1 MNLEKITKNTK
12 EWLNRRKPRFDRITD
27 PIYFRIASNAGLV
40 FGAHKVI
47 EEYGENPAEIAG
59 LSAAA
64 GASLL
69 LLNRYLISP
78 IAKRI
83 RIHHQRNINRRRSAA
98 RSSWHRTIMQYL
110 IPAGFIGVLHY
121 ADDINYIKRRADSY
135 FTDKYKPRITAP
147 IPTEEPK
154 DNSLKNKIYEILD
167 EELENTKRG
176 TDDGRFY
183 RTFRWEELFREAE
196 TEHGIK
202 DDLLAGTA
210 MHESYG
216 DPLLIGPTNDVGLM
230 QIIPSTGRR
239 FCGMKVYENPTS
251 EKMRELVRKHNENLD
266 ELAKIDERF
275 DPAKS
280 IECAAKHLEKDY
292 RRYFDWDKAV
302 SAYNRGVPAR
312 NLRNH
317 PYVANVR
324 ESRERY
330 IRKRGE
336 LFARAASDN
345 TNGQESASKN

>member
-110 IPAGFIGVLHY
+110 IPAGFIGILHY

-135 FTDKYKPRITAP
+135 FTDKYKPRITVP
-147 IPTEEPK
+147 VPTEEPK
-154 DNSLKNKIYEILD
+154 D
-167 EELENTKRG
+167 
-176 TDDGRFY
+176 
-183 RTFRWEELFREAE
+183 
-196 TEHGIK
+196 
-202 DDLLAGTA
+202 
-210 MHESYG
+210 
-216 DPLLIGPTNDVGLM
+216 
-230 QIIPSTGRR
+230 
-239 FCGMKVYENPTS
+239 
-251 EKMRELVRKHNENLD
+251 
-266 ELAKIDERF
+266 
-275 DPAKS
+275 
-280 IECAAKHLEKDY
+280 
-292 RRYFDWDKAV
+292 
-302 SAYNRGVPAR
+302 
-312 NLRNH
+312 
-317 PYVANVR
+317 
-324 ESRERY
+324 
-330 IRKRGE
+330 
-336 LFARAASDN
+336 
-345 TNGQESASKN
+345 